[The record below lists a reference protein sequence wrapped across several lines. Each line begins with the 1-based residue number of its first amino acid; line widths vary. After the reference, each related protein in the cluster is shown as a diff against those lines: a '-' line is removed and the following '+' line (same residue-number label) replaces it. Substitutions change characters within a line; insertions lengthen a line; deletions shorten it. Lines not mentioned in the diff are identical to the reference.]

1 MGLEMRVS
9 GLSFEVN
16 KLLALRPTGT
26 SGIDENECLPSPEK
40 LREGGTYPYKISGR
54 GLFPQGRKEG
64 KDIEIPLYERPDG
77 QSTPEKLIVDS
88 GYPIIADV
96 NIITVTHQC
105 DDEGRIH
112 TSGIYKIIKLNKAG

>member
-1 MGLEMRVS
+1 MGIEMLMA
-9 GLSFEVN
+9 GMGFEIHSMLV
-16 KLLALRPTGT
+16 LRRTGT

-40 LREGGTYPYKISGR
+40 LREGMIYPFKISGR

>member
-64 KDIEIPLYERPDG
+64 KDIEIPLYERPDS
-77 QSTPEKLIVDS
+77 QSISEQLIIDS
-88 GYPIIADV
+88 CPIIAYV
-96 NIITVTHQC
+96 QILTVTHQC
-105 DDEGRIH
+105 DQEGIIY
-112 TSGIYKIIKLNKAG
+112 TAGEYKIAKLNKTE